1 LTRDESS
8 VAARGEAA
16 TESRDTAIAAA
27 LAAAS
32 KQANDVVI
40 LDVHGLIVITDYF
53 VIATG
58 SSDRQVKS
66 NVDEV
71 ETVLRDHDRKP
82 VRREGETEARWVLLD
97 YVDVVVHVFA
107 EAERDFYDLE
117 RLWLDAPRLAW
128 EPDGVADVGPLDSRA
143 QPGP

>member
-1 LTRDESS
+1 
-8 VAARGEAA
+8 VAVRGEAA

-58 SSDRQVKS
+58 SSDRQVKTI
-66 NVDEV
+66 VDEV
-71 ETVLRDHDRKP
+71 ETALRDRDRKP
-82 VRREGETEARWVLLD
+82 VRREGETDGRWVLLD

-117 RLWLDAPRLAW
+117 RLWLDAPRLSW
-128 EPDGVADVGPLDSRA
+128 EPDGVAEAGSLDSRA

>member
-1 LTRDESS
+1 M
-8 VAARGEAA
+8 AARGEAV

-32 KQANDVVI
+32 KQAEGTVI

-58 SSDRQVKS
+58 SSDRQVKTI
-66 NVDEV
+66 VDQV
-71 ETVLRDHDRKP
+71 ETALRDRARKP

-128 EPDGVADVGPLDSRA
+128 EPDAVADTGSLDSRA